1 MLTEKYKYKFEAT
14 IPEPEVCNDCILAR
28 ITIVN
33 VIAYDYG
40 NYVLRAYSEEFP
52 GVYAEGRI
60 KLYGKFLENFII
72 LLLGFNFLL
81 LETPECQQSITNPNN
96 KGCRVR
102 GN

>member
-60 KLYGKFLENFII
+60 KLYGKFLKI
-72 LLLGFNFLL
+72 LFFFYWVL
-81 LETPECQQSITNPNN
+81 
-96 KGCRVR
+96 
-102 GN
+102 